1 MAKEENFAMSPF
13 LRELFQ
19 GGLYKR
25 SQGRVAR
32 QGTFAVLA
40 ITCALGVWR
49 LSVLLE
55 SRGRAMQ
62 FAVPGVLLA
71 IGLWVC
77 FRVVNVPRFADFLIA
92 VEAEMNKVSWPSR
105 DVLFRSS
112 FVVMFTIFFLAALLF
127 LYDLLWSQLLILLG
141 VTA

>member
-1 MAKEENFAMSPF
+1 MAKEENFAMNPF
-13 LRELFQ
+13 LRALFQ

-25 SQGRVAR
+25 SQGRVTR
-32 QGTFAVLA
+32 QTTFAVLA
-40 ITCALGVWR
+40 VTCALGVWR

-55 SRGRAMQ
+55 PRGRAVQ
-62 FAVPGVLLA
+62 FLVPGALLA
-71 IGLWVC
+71 IGLWVS

-112 FVVMFTIFFLAALLF
+112 FVVMFTIFFLATLLF
-127 LYDLLWSQLLILLG
+127 LYDLLWSQLLVLLG